1 MLGAHGMGPRDKV
14 QDQSLQALDITL
26 SQWDFSLSE
35 VGA

>member
-1 MLGAHGMGPRDKV
+1 MLDAHGMGPRDKV
-14 QDQSLQALDITL
+14 QGQSLQALDTAL